1 MNEKLKIIFFGT
13 PEFIVPI
20 AEFLEQNYQLIG
32 VVTSPDQPV
41 GRHQILTPT
50 PIKEFALDKKIPVFE
65 PEKLDFALAQDLQE
79 LEPDLFIVAAYGK
92 IIPQEVLDVPKLG
105 ALNIHPSLLPKYRG
119 ATPIQ
124 AAILNGDSISGVSI
138 IKMDSKMDHGPIA
151 CKIEFPIS
159 NSDTFE
165 SLSHS
170 MFQKS
175 LEILPEAITNLVNG
189 QPFSDQDPSK
199 ASFVKIIKKDDGYFD
214 ILQPPTSDQLNRMI
228 RAYFPWPNAWTR
240 WNEKSVKFLPQK
252 MVLMEGKKPVH
263 IKDFLNG
270 YPDFPLKEI

>member
-50 PIKEFALDKKIPVFE
+50 PIKGFALDKKIPVFE

-124 AAILNGDSISGVSI
+124 AAILNGDSI
-138 IKMDSKMDHGPIA
+138 
-151 CKIEFPIS
+151 FPIS